1 MSKDT
6 NAKPAPAKA
15 KRPRRKQKGALAA
28 IGALLLASALV
39 RVGAG
44 ATEALARE
52 EGSEAAQH
60 QAEPAH
66 GEQLAADTRQSAEAA
81 QPMADSDILP
91 LINALKARED
101 RVRKREEAI
110 DVRMQALS
118 VAEQEIERR
127 MTALVEAENRLRETL
142 TLARTAA
149 EDDLSQLT
157 DVYAKMKPKQAAAL
171 FQQMDPQF
179 AAGFLSRMRP
189 DSAAAIMAGMEPEA
203 AYLISVILAGR
214 NADVPNE

>member
-1 MSKDT
+1 MSKQKT
-6 NAKPAPAKA
+6 NAKTAPAKP

-28 IGALLLASALV
+28 IGALLLASAVV

-44 ATEALARE
+44 ASQALARE
-52 EGSEAAQH
+52 EAAPVQHEAE
-60 QAEPAH
+60 AEH
-66 GEQLAADTRQSAEAA
+66 GTQVAADTRHETDQAP
-81 QPMADSDILP
+81 PMAESDILP
-91 LINALKARED
+91 LINALKAREA

-127 MTALVEAENRLRETL
+127 MTALVDAEERLRETL

-149 EDDLSQLT
+149 EDDLTQLT

-214 NADVPNE
+214 NADVPRE